1 MKRFQYFIF
10 TGIVFL
16 GAILFSKPVFAATNF
31 QFSPTK
37 VTVKEGETF
46 TVQTTVIPSKG
57 KNYTVKL
64 ELEFPPE
71 MLSIKSW
78 SYGDNWMP
86 VRKTG
91 YDLLN
96 NDKGHFIRTA
106 GYPEGFDSATVF
118 GTITLYA
125 RKSGEA
131 MLRINK
137 ESFIFDQNG
146 KNIATLPGPFSVQ
159 IHPSTVVPV
168 PQEVEKK
175 VLPVVNSKQTV
186 TPTVAPAP
194 VQVSESST
202 PVKELIPIEQNS
214 GVLPT
219 NDIPPVEEVS
229 PVLVEPVKPVEVLP
243 VPAVQ
248 NVKKQVT
255 PSRSFDF
262 SSFLSSDDS
271 LLLLLI
277 TALIFVLI
285 AISREVAN
293 MPNNKLRIN
302 RP

>member
-1 MKRFQYFIF
+1 MKKFQYFIF
-10 TGIVFL
+10 TSIVFL
-16 GAILFSKPVFAATNF
+16 GAILFGKPVFAATNF

-46 TVQTTVIPSKG
+46 TVQTMVLPSKG
-57 KNYTVKL
+57 KNYTVKM

-78 SYGDNWMP
+78 SYGESWMP
-86 VRKTG
+86 VRKSG

-106 GYPEGFDSATVF
+106 GYPEGFDSLTLL
-118 GTITLYA
+118 GTITFYA
-125 RKSGEA
+125 KKSGDA
-131 MLRINK
+131 VLRLNR

-146 KNIATLPGPFSVQ
+146 KNIATLPGPFSIQ
-159 IHPSTVVPV
+159 INPSTVVPV

-186 TPTVAPAP
+186 TPTLAPAP
-194 VQVSESST
+194 ALAPESSSG
-202 PVKELIPIEQNS
+202 VKELVPLEQNTD
-214 GVLPT
+214 VLPT
-219 NDIPPVEEVS
+219 NNIPPEEEIA
-229 PVLVEPVKPVEVLP
+229 PVVVEPVKPVEVSP

-255 PSRSFDF
+255 PSRSFDI
-262 SSFLSSDDS
+262 SSFVSSDES

-285 AISREVAN
+285 AIRREVAN
-293 MPNNKLRIN
+293 MPNNNLRIN

>member
-1 MKRFQYFIF
+1 MKKFQYYIF
-10 TGIVFL
+10 TSIVFF
-16 GAILFSKPVFAATNF
+16 GVILFCNPVFAATNF

-37 VTVKEGETF
+37 VSVKEGETF

-86 VRKTG
+86 VRKSG

-106 GYPEGFDSATVF
+106 GYPEGFDSSTVF

-131 MLRINK
+131 ILRINK

-159 IHPSTVVPV
+159 IHPSTVVPI

-186 TPTVAPAP
+186 TPTLAPAP
-194 VQVSESST
+194 AQAPESSSGA
-202 PVKELIPIEQNS
+202 KELVPVEQNT
-214 GVLPT
+214 GVVPI
-219 NDIPPVEEVS
+219 NDILPEEEVV
-229 PVLVEPVKPVEVLP
+229 PIVVEPVKPVEVSS

-255 PSRSFDF
+255 PSRSFDI
-262 SSFLSSDDS
+262 SSFVSSDDS

-293 MPNNKLRIN
+293 MPNNNLRIN